1 MNRTAV
7 SKRTRFEVFKRD
19 KFTCQYCGRAAPSI
33 VLQIDHIHPVAK
45 DGDNDI
51 LNLVTSCQECNAG
64 KSDKTLS
71 DDSAVQKR
79 KRQLDDLQERREQLD
94 MMVEWQASLI
104 DLDILATEE
113 CCALWE
119 RLVTPYAAT
128 ETGKAALGKL
138 VRKYGLGEICDCM
151 RISVNQY
158 LERTRDGEIIRESV
172 HKAFD
177 YIGRI
182 ANNRKRIQER
192 PYLEDLYHICN
203 IAKRKFYHFNDR
215 EAMAIL
221 EKAYLAGHEVNEL
234 RSIAFDA
241 HNWSGWYTEMASLL

>member
-1 MNRTAV
+1 
-7 SKRTRFEVFKRD
+7 
-19 KFTCQYCGRAAPSI
+19 
-33 VLQIDHIHPVAK
+33 
-45 DGDNDI
+45 
-51 LNLVTSCQECNAG
+51 
-64 KSDKTLS
+64 
-71 DDSAVQKR
+71 
-79 KRQLDDLQERREQLD
+79 
-94 MMVEWQASLI
+94 
-104 DLDILATEE
+104 
-113 CCALWE
+113 
-119 RLVTPYAAT
+119 
-128 ETGKAALGKL
+128 
-138 VRKYGLGEICDCM
+138 M

-158 LERTRDGEIIRESV
+158 LERTRDGEIVRESV

-182 ANNRKRIQER
+182 ASNRKRIQER